1 MQISLSF
8 GPCRH
13 TGYLLLRL
21 QSADAFGAQFTCDLI
36 SSRAKVWADCLSHC
50 LCLQER
56 AASVE
61 NKPLPASVREASA
74 LCWTTGFAKDS
85 HGMACFVGCK
95 SKSTS
100 SCRAGG
106 QRKLRTTKVEDLL
119 ERLGRL
125 PSSEQVLRVLE
136 PVLPSWVENPKKA
149 TVVLSALARKKLP
162 GAATQVLA
170 AMLSQ
175 QAEVNSFHISSAISA
190 AGRCGD
196 WALAMSLLQRPEL
209 AAQPTEI
216 AWNAAITAC
225 ETGGEWQR
233 AVLLLSQMRP
243 ARVSPD
249 IVSFNATL
257 SACKK
262 GSDWQLALGL
272 LRRMAAQRLQ
282 PDMVT
287 FGAAIAACGSSWQS
301 AIDLVS
307 QMLAAKLHHESA
319 HVWDSLAKPGYNAA
333 ISACERSGQWQS
345 AIGLLFEMG
354 SFRLVPD
361 LVSFNATILSCREE
375 GQWQLAVHLLN
386 ALSAFDL
393 FPETLTFN
401 ALLAACGARWPLALA
416 CLRFTAAITA
426 CEKGSEWIAA
436 IKLFYEMEKGVAQP
450 SVVSYNALIKTCD
463 VKWQMALHFFERMLS
478 QEIQPDVITHNA
490 LMGAFARGSER
501 GLAFALLTQMRSE
514 EVSPDDVTFIPAALA
529 CQQAGAWQDVMAILP
544 LMLRHGLVPD
554 AVYAGC
560 ATSTLRACRG
570 EDYAFAF
577 LRSLR
582 SLWRPDGE
590 SRIADGPEV
599 LRQGPGIVAV
609 LKPAHVTTQDFVETL
624 RQRAPVGTAL
634 SIVSRLDYPTSGVL
648 PLVVGAEGSLQT
660 NWFRSQFA
668 AGVVKKEYY
677 CLCEGPSL
685 GEVGVRGEVDLPLL
699 TSEVE
704 GGEGGLV
711 SRSEV
716 SEYGRRAFTEYEVRR
731 RFRCPELQQA
741 PEDELMFLSVR
752 PRTGRTHQ
760 IRVHMASLG
769 RPLVGDFTY
778 GKRSETSVPFCP
790 RLFLH
795 CHKIQ
800 LVDVEGA
807 PFLSKADITEDLQA
821 VLQNLHR
828 WAID

>member
-1 MQISLSF
+1 M
-8 GPCRH
+8 
-13 TGYLLLRL
+13 
-21 QSADAFGAQFTCDLI
+21 SAFAA
-36 SSRAKVWADCLSHC
+36 SRAEAGSRGICIVSDNRVC
-50 LCLQER
+50 
-56 AASVE
+56 
-61 NKPLPASVREASA
+61 REE
-74 LCWTTGFAKDS
+74 G
-85 HGMACFVGCK
+85 HGMAYIVDCP
-95 SKSTS
+95 STS
-100 SCRAGG
+100 SCSPG

-119 ERLGRL
+119 ERLGRH

-149 TVVLSALARKKLP
+149 TVVLSALANKKLP
-162 GAATQVLA
+162 AAATQVLA

-175 QAEVNSFHISSAISA
+175 QAEVNSFHISSVISA

-233 AVLLLSQMRP
+233 AVLLLSQMQL
-243 ARVSPD
+243 ARVSPG

-272 LRRMAAQRLQ
+272 LRRMAAERLQ

-307 QMLAAKLHHESA
+307 QMLAAKLHQESA
-319 HVWDSLAKPGYNAA
+319 HVWDSRAKPGYNAA

-354 SFRLVPD
+354 SSWLVPD
-361 LVSFNATILSCREE
+361 LVSFNAAILSCREE

-386 ALSAFDL
+386 ALSAVGL
-393 FPETLTFN
+393 FPETSTFN
-401 ALLAACGARWPLALA
+401 ALLAACGARWTMALA
-416 CLRFTAAITA
+416 CLHEMQARAAVPDTISFTAAIAA
-426 CEKGSEWIAA
+426 CEKGSEWLAA
-436 IKLFYEMEKGVAQP
+436 MKLFCEMEGVAEP
-450 SVVSYNALIKTCD
+450 SVVSYNALINTCD
-463 VKWQMALHFFERMLS
+463 VKWQVAIDFFERMLS
-478 QEIQPDVITHNA
+478 QEIQPDVITYNA
-490 LMGAFARGSER
+490 LIGAFARGSER
-501 GLAFALLTQMRSE
+501 ALAFSLLTTMRSE
-514 EVSPDDVTFIPAALA
+514 QVSPDDVTFIPPALA

-544 LMLRHGLVPD
+544 LMLRHRLVPD

-560 ATSTLRACRG
+560 ATSTLRACKG

-577 LRSLR
+577 LRNLR
-582 SLWRPDGE
+582 SLWEPDGE
-590 SRIADGPEV
+590 SRISDGPEV
-599 LRQGPGIVAV
+599 LRKGPGIVAV
-609 LKPAHVTTQDFVETL
+609 LKPAHVTTQDFVESL

-668 AGVVKKEYY
+668 AGLVRKEYY

-685 GEVGVRGEVDLPLL
+685 GEVGVRGEVDMPLL

-716 SEYGRRAFTEYEVRR
+716 SEYGRQAFTEYEVRR
-731 RFRCPELQQA
+731 RFRFPELQQA
-741 PEDELMFLSVR
+741 PEDEVMFLSVR

-795 CHKIQ
+795 CHSIQ